1 MITDSTISAEIEYY
15 TCMVGLLGHACHL
28 WEAEDMNMAMS
39 CKQNVTAWMI
49 LLDSCRIHVEVE
61 MAECIAK

>member
-1 MITDSTISAEIEYY
+1 
-15 TCMVGLLGHACHL
+15 MVGLLGHACHL
-28 WEAEDMNMAMS
+28 WEAADIVMAMS